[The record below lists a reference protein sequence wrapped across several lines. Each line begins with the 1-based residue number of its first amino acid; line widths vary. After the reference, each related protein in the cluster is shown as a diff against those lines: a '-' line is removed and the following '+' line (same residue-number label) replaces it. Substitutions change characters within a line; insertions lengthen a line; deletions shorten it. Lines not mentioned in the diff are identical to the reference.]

1 MTGYPDGQAAML
13 ADDATVRVIYQSESY
28 ATMGRAPKPETYPWQ
43 MKNGVTFT
51 GSWPVTAL
59 IAKKAD
65 GSFYSMEDLRG
76 AARQDIRRKIS
87 TADQTY
93 IGVVQARP
101 ESSGAVEA
109 LGGDAG
115 GQIFIFTMNP
125 EK

>member
-1 MTGYPDGQAAML
+1 
-13 ADDATVRVIYQSESY
+13 
-28 ATMGRAPKPETYPWQ
+28 